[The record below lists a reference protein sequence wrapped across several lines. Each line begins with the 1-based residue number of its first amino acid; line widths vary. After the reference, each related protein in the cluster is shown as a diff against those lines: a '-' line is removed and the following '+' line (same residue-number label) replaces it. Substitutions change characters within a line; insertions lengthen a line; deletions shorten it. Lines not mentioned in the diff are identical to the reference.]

1 MKLPKSMR
9 LLAGAGLIALL
20 AACSGGLIQG
30 SARSQQPLNSTTV
43 AALRTMG
50 SSPQAGM
57 VVRIFK
63 EEKVLEVWKEK
74 SDGTYGL
81 FRSYDICAYSGE
93 YGPKIAEGDRQAPEG
108 FYTITPGLMNPN
120 SNYYLAFNTGYP
132 NKFDRAHGRT
142 GANLMVHGAC
152 SSRGCYS
159 MTDESIAEIYAL
171 ARESLA
177 GGNRSFQVQAFPFR
191 MTGENLALYHDSDNL
206 AFWRNI
212 KVGYDHFEVTHRPPQ
227 WDVCGGEYVFDAR
240 AESGQ
245 PLDARAACPALVRD
259 SNIESLVAA
268 KEAQDNRAFE
278 AKVASLEDAQ
288 QRQVEQAQRQAE
300 QQAAAQARDAAVK
313 ETMDNIGE
321 SVGGFFGSL
330 FGIQSQPSTPTE
342 LVNPPAQTVDAS
354 QAPQP
359 QEPPANR
366 S

>member
-1 MKLPKSMR
+1 MKFPKSMR
-9 LLAGAGLIALL
+9 ILAGAGLIALL

-30 SARSQQPLNSTTV
+30 SGRSQQPLSSSTL
-43 AALRTMG
+43 AALGSMG
-50 SSPQAGM
+50 SSPQSGM

-63 EEKVLEVWKEK
+63 DEKVLEVWKEK
-74 SDGTYGL
+74 RDGTYGL

-120 SNYYLAFNTGYP
+120 SNYYLAFNTGFP

-159 MTDESIAEIYAL
+159 MTDENIAEIYAL

-177 GGNRSFQVQAFPFR
+177 GGNHSFQVQAFPFR
-191 MTGENLALYHDSDNL
+191 MTGENLAQFHDSDNL

-212 KVGYDHFEVTHRPPQ
+212 KVGYDHFEVTHRPPE

-240 AESGQ
+240 AENGQ
-245 PLDARAACPALVRD
+245 PLDPRAPCPTLIRD
-259 SNIESLVAA
+259 PNIEAQVAA
-268 KEAQDNRAFE
+268 REASDERDFE
-278 AKVASLEDAQ
+278 AKVASLEEAQ
-288 QRQVEQAQRQAE
+288 QRQVEQAQRQAD

-313 ETMDNIGE
+313 ETMDNFGQ
-321 SVGGFFGSL
+321 SVGNFFGGI
-330 FGIQSQPSTPTE
+330 FGMQSQPAPTD
-342 LVNPPAQTVDAS
+342 LIQPPVDAS
-354 QAPQP
+354 EAPVP
-359 QEPPANR
+359 QEPPNR
-366 S
+366 G